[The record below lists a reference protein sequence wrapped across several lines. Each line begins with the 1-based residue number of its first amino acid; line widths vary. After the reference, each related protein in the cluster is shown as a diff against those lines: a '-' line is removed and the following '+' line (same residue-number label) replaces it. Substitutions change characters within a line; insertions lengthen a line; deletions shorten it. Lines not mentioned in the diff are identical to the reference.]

1 MMPRVGQSKLVTS
14 WILIT
19 IAASFVSAVD
29 GGWLAGWL
37 SLAPSRIV
45 RGEVWRLVTWILVES
60 GPISLVITCFAI
72 YRYGSDLAI
81 RWGDRRLQRFMIE
94 IALAAAIATTLLALV
109 TGNGDL
115 HHVGGWALSEVLL
128 IAWAR
133 QFPQIA
139 VEMYGMLRLSGQQ
152 LVNVTI
158 AITIGYALYYGPVSH
173 APELFASLAAAA
185 YPRGWL
191 AR

>member
-19 IAASFVSAVD
+19 IAASIVSAVD

-37 SLAPSRIV
+37 ALAPARIL
-45 RGEVWRLVTWILVES
+45 RGEVWRLVTWALVES
-60 GPISLVITCFAI
+60 GPVSLVITCFAI
-72 YRYGSDLAI
+72 YRYGSDLSI
-81 RWGDRRLQRFMIE
+81 RWGESRVRRFMIE
-94 IALAAAIATTLLALV
+94 IVVVAGVASSLLAAV
-109 TGNGDL
+109 TGNADL
-115 HHVGGWALSEVLL
+115 QHVGGWAVSEVLL

-152 LVNVTI
+152 LVNVTLL
-158 AITIGYALYYGPVSH
+158 ITIGYALYDGPVAH
-173 APELFASLAAAA
+173 APELFACLAAAG